1 MDASEADAGGV
12 NPTFRRKCER
22 AFFTLTEAERLGVR
36 FHFSLEADYP
46 PDLSAD
52 CVCDLERAIGADRV
66 LIAKLIMERAGVAP

>member
-36 FHFSLEADYP
+36 PTFRRTAWATS
-46 PDLSAD
+46 SAP
-52 CVCDLERAIGADRV
+52 LAP
-66 LIAKLIMERAGVAP
+66 IAF